1 MCATDNAASS
11 SPRAVDGAQGNIAVE
26 DRDIIA
32 AEEVTDDDSS
42 ATGVRI
48 LSETPDGL
56 DSFTHWRS
64 SFQQSVA
71 SSSTSLSSS
80 ILDYRLENGRTYH
93 KYKDGKYYVPND
105 ERENDRLDLQHNL
118 FIRTF
123 GNRLGTAPP
132 NKPGSKV
139 GRVLDVGTGTGI
151 WAIDFGDEHPEAEVL
166 GIDLSPAQP
175 ELQVGVPPNVRFEI
189 DDLEETWTYSR
200 PFDYIHS
207 RMITSCVKDWK
218 AYFQQSFDHLNPGGY
233 LEIHE
238 IDVEPDSDDGT
249 LKADSALMKSLRL
262 WQEAAI
268 IFERPFEDIK
278 SLAGIMADVG
288 FEDVHLERYKWPTN
302 TWPKDRNYK
311 ELGAWTYENLAVNW
325 EGFIMAPLTRA
336 HNWTKEE
343 VMLLAMEARKDLGD
357 RSIHAYFTI
366 WAIHGRKP
374 LKIKSAEEAAS

>member
-11 SPRAVDGAQGNIAVE
+11 PPRAVGEVQGNIAVE
-26 DRDIIA
+26 DRDVITV
-32 AEEVTDDDSS
+32 EE
-42 ATGVRI
+42 
-48 LSETPDGL
+48 
-56 DSFTHWRS
+56 
-64 SFQQSVA
+64 QSVA

-105 ERENDRLDLQHNL
+105 ERENDRLGTRQARNLDLQHNL

-132 NKPGSKV
+132 NEPGSKV

-175 ELQVGVPPNVRFEI
+175 EFVPPNVRFEI
-189 DDLEETWTYSR
+189 DDLEEPWTYSR

-238 IDVEPDSDDGT
+238 IDVEPNSDDGT
-249 LKADSALMKSLRL
+249 LKSDSALMKSLRL
-262 WQEAAI
+262 WQEAAA
-268 IFERPFEDIK
+268 IFERPFEDIQ

-343 VMLLAMEARKDLGD
+343 VMLLAMEARKDLSD

-374 LKIKSAEEAAS
+374 FKTKPTEEATAS

>member
-11 SPRAVDGAQGNIAVE
+11 PPRAVGEVQGNIAVE
-26 DRDIIA
+26 DRDVITV
-32 AEEVTDDDSS
+32 EEVTDDDSS
-42 ATGVRI
+42 AT
-48 LSETPDGL
+48 D
-56 DSFTHWRS
+56 
-64 SFQQSVA
+64 QSVA

-132 NKPGSKV
+132 NEPGSKV

-175 ELQVGVPPNVRFEI
+175 EFVPPNVRFEI
-189 DDLEETWTYSR
+189 DDLEEPWTYSR

-238 IDVEPDSDDGT
+238 IDVEPNSDDGT
-249 LKADSALMKSLRL
+249 LKSDSALMKSLRL
-262 WQEAAI
+262 WQEAAA
-268 IFERPFEDIK
+268 IFERPFEDIQ

-343 VMLLAMEARKDLGD
+343 VMLLAMEARKDLSD

-374 LKIKSAEEAAS
+374 FKTKPTEEATAS

>member
-11 SPRAVDGAQGNIAVE
+11 PPRAVDGGQGNIAVE

-42 ATGVRI
+42 ATG
-48 LSETPDGL
+48 
-56 DSFTHWRS
+56 
-64 SFQQSVA
+64 QSVA

-132 NKPGSKV
+132 NEPGSKV

-175 ELQVGVPPNVRFEI
+175 EFVPPNVRFEI
-189 DDLEETWTYSR
+189 DDLEEPWTYSR

-262 WQEAAI
+262 WQEAAV

-278 SLAGIMADVG
+278 SLAGIMTDVG

-311 ELGAWTYENLAVNW
+311 EIGAWTYENLAVNW

-374 LKIKSAEEAAS
+374 LTAKSTEEATAS